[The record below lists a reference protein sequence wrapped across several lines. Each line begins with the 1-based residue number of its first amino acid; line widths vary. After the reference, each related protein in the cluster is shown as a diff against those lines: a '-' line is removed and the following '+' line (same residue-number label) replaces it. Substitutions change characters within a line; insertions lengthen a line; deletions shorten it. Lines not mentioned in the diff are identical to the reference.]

1 MGSYLV
7 TGAAGFI
14 GARVAEM
21 LTDAGHSVLGVDN
34 LNEAYDRRLK
44 EWRLARLRERSGFE
58 FCLADIRERSVL
70 KQALAGRTIDGVI
83 NLAAR
88 AGVRPSVSNPWIYA
102 ETNVTGAL
110 NVLEM
115 CREIGVPKLVQAS
128 TSSVY
133 GGMNARPFREDAD
146 VTRPLSPYAAT
157 KAAAEL
163 LAHTYH
169 KLHGLDVTV
178 LRFFTVYG
186 PAGRPDMSIFRFVQ
200 WIEEGRPLILYGDG
214 DQERDYTFIDD
225 IARGTIAALRPAG
238 YEIVNLG
245 GDQPVS
251 IREVIGQLE
260 ELIGRPARIERR
272 PEAPGDV
279 RATWADIGKARALLD
294 WEPQVERTDGL
305 AACVAWYRAERAWA
319 ATVDTSD

>member
-1 MGSYLV
+1 MASYLV

-21 LTDAGHSVLGVDN
+21 LIDAGHTVLGIDN

-44 EWRLARLRERSGFE
+44 DWRLTRLKAQSGFE
-58 FCLADIRERSVL
+58 FCLADIREM
-70 KQALAGRTIDGVI
+70 QALREAVSDRELDGVI

-88 AGVRPSVSNPWIYA
+88 AGVRPSVSNPWIYTQ
-102 ETNVTGAL
+102 TNVGGAL
-110 NVLEM
+110 NVLEL
-115 CREIGVPKLVQAS
+115 CRQLGVPKLVQAS

-133 GGMNARPFREDAD
+133 GGNNTRPFREDAD

-169 KLHGLDVTV
+169 NLHGLDVTV

-186 PAGRPDMSIFRFVQ
+186 PAGRPDMSVFRFIQ
-200 WIEEGRPLILYGDG
+200 WIEEERPLILYGDG

-225 IARGTIAALRPAG
+225 IARGTVAALRPVG

-245 GDQPVS
+245 GDEPVS
-251 IREVIGQLE
+251 IRQLIAQLE
-260 ELIGRPARIERR
+260 ELTGKTAHIDRR
-272 PEAPGDV
+272 PDAPGDV
-279 RATWADIGKARALLD
+279 RATWADIDKARSLLG
-294 WEPQVERTDGL
+294 WEPHVARQDGL
-305 AACVAWYRAERAWA
+305 AECVAWYRAERAWA
-319 ATVDTSD
+319 ASVDTSD

>member
-1 MGSYLV
+1 MGRYLV

-14 GARVAEM
+14 GARVAE
-21 LTDAGHSVLGVDN
+21 LLVDAGHTVLGIDN

-44 EWRLARLRERSGFE
+44 DWRLARLKDRTGFE
-58 FCLADIRERSVL
+58 FSLADIRQRAAL
-70 KQALAGRTIDGVI
+70 KEAVAGQRFDGVI

-102 ETNVTGAL
+102 ETNVIGAL
-110 NVLEM
+110 NVMEL
-115 CREIGVPKLVQAS
+115 CRETGVPKLVQAS

-133 GGMNARPFREDAD
+133 GGVNSRPFREDAD

-169 KLHGLDVTV
+169 NLHGLDVTI

-186 PAGRPDMSIFRFVQ
+186 PAGRPDMSVFRFIQ
-200 WIEEGRPLILYGDG
+200 WIEEGRSLVLYGDG

-225 IARGTIAALRPAG
+225 IARGTVAGLRPLG
-238 YEIVNLG
+238 FEIINLG
-245 GDQPVS
+245 GDAPVS
-251 IREVIGQLE
+251 IRDLIGQLE
-260 ELIGRPARIERR
+260 ELIGKPAQIDRR
-272 PEAPGDV
+272 PSAPGDV
-279 RATWADIGKARALLD
+279 RATWADVGKARSLLG
-294 WEPQVERTDGL
+294 WEPQVSRVDGL
-305 AACVAWYRAERAWA
+305 AECVAWYRAERAWA
-319 ATVDTSD
+319 ASVDTSD

>member
-1 MGSYLV
+1 MASFLV

-14 GARVAEM
+14 GARVAE
-21 LTDAGHSVLGVDN
+21 LLIDRGHSVLGIDN

-44 EWRLARLRERSGFE
+44 DWRLKRLRDRKGFE
-58 FCLADIRERSVL
+58 FSLADIRQRHEL
-70 KQALAGRTIDGVI
+70 DNAAAGRKFDGAI

-88 AGVRPSVSNPWIYA
+88 AGVRPSVANPWIYA
-102 ETNVTGAL
+102 ETNVIGAL
-110 NVLEM
+110 NVLEL
-115 CREIGVPKLVQAS
+115 CRKTGIPKLVQAS

-133 GGMNARPFREDAD
+133 GSVNSRPFREDAD

-169 KLHGLDVTV
+169 SLHGLDITV

-200 WIEEGRPLILYGDG
+200 WIEEGRSLILYGDG
-214 DQERDYTFIDD
+214 SQERDYTFIDD
-225 IARGTIAALRPAG
+225 IARGTVAALRPLG

-245 GDQPVS
+245 GDEPVS
-251 IREVIGQLE
+251 IRDVIAQLE
-260 ELIGRPARIERR
+260 ELIGKQARIEQK
-272 PEAPGDV
+272 PSAPGDV
-279 RATWADIGKARALLD
+279 DATWADINKARSLLN
-294 WEPQVERTDGL
+294 WKPQVSRLDGL
-305 AACVAWYRAERAWA
+305 ADCVAWYRAERTWA
-319 ATVDTSD
+319 ASVDTSD

>member
-14 GARVAEM
+14 GARVTEM
-21 LTDAGHSVLGVDN
+21 LIDAGHVVLGIDN

-44 EWRLARLRERSGFE
+44 DWRLERLRNRPGFE
-58 FCLADIRERSVL
+58 FAVADIRARQEL
-70 KQALAGRTIDGVI
+70 KEAVGGRALDGVV

-88 AGVRPSVSNPWIYA
+88 AGVRLSVMDPWIYA
-102 ETNVTGAL
+102 ETNVGGAL
-110 NVLEM
+110 NVLEL
-115 CREIGVPKLVQAS
+115 CRELGVPKLVQAS

-133 GGMNARPFREDAD
+133 GSENSRPFREQAD
-146 VTRPLSPYAAT
+146 ITRPLSPYAAT

-169 KLHGLDVTV
+169 HLHGLDVTV
-178 LRFFTVYG
+178 LRFFTVFG

-200 WIEEGRPLILYGDG
+200 RIEEGRPVVVYGDG

-225 IARGTIAALRPAG
+225 IARGTIAALRPLG
-238 YEIVNLG
+238 FEVINLG
-245 GDQPVS
+245 GDEPVS

-260 ELIGRPARIERR
+260 ELIGKPAQLDRQ
-272 PEAPGDV
+272 PVAPGDV
-279 RATWADIGKARALLD
+279 RETWANIDKARSLLE
-294 WEPQVERTDGL
+294 WEPQVPRLDGL
-305 AACVAWYRAERAWA
+305 AECVGWYRAERAWA

>member
-1 MGSYLV
+1 MASYLI

-21 LTDAGHSVLGVDN
+21 LIDTGHTVLGIDN

-44 EWRLARLRERSGFE
+44 DWRLARLKARSGFD
-58 FCLADIRERSVL
+58 FCLADIREMPAL
-70 KQALAGRTIDGVI
+70 KEAVSGREFDGVI

-88 AGVRPSVSNPWIYA
+88 AGVRPSVSNPWIYTQ
-102 ETNVTGAL
+102 TNVGGAL
-110 NVLEM
+110 NVLEL
-115 CREIGVPKLVQAS
+115 CRQLGVPKLVQAS

-133 GGMNARPFREDAD
+133 GGNNTRPFREDAD

-169 KLHGLDVTV
+169 NLHGLDVTV

-186 PAGRPDMSIFRFVQ
+186 PAGRPDMSVFRFVQ
-200 WIEEGRPLILYGDG
+200 WIEEERPLILYGDG

-225 IARGTIAALRPAG
+225 IARGTVAALRPVG

-245 GDQPVS
+245 GDEPVS
-251 IREVIGQLE
+251 IRQLISQLE
-260 ELIGRPARIERR
+260 ELTGKAAHIDRR
-272 PEAPGDV
+272 PDAPGDV
-279 RATWADIGKARALLD
+279 RATWADIYKARSLLD
-294 WEPQVERTDGL
+294 WEPQVARLDGL
-305 AACVAWYRAERAWA
+305 AECVAWYRAERAWA
-319 ATVDTSD
+319 ASIDTSD